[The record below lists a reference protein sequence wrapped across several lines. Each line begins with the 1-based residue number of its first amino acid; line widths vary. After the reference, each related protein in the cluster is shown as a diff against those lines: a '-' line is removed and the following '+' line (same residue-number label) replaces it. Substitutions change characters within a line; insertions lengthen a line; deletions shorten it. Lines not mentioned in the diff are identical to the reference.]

1 MAITY
6 TWEVSSLKTKAEGDN
21 ADAVIQTYWKKTG
34 TDDDGNVGSFSGAT
48 PFTSVDADP
57 FVAFADLTEADVLG
71 WIQGVVVDDY
81 EVHVNGVIQKQIDA
95 LVTPVTEPD
104 LPWAGE

>member
-6 TWEVSSLKTKAEGDN
+6 TWEVDSLKTKKEGDN
-21 ADAVIQTYWKKTG
+21 VDAVVQTYWKKTG
-34 TDDDGNVGSFSGAT
+34 TDGDGNVGSFSGAT
-48 PFTSVDADP
+48 PFTSADADP

-95 LVTPVTEPD
+95 LVTPVEEKD
-104 LPWAGE
+104 LPWS

>member
-6 TWEVSSLKTKAEGDN
+6 TWEVSSLKTKAEGSN

-104 LPWAGE
+104 LPWA

>member
-6 TWEVSSLKTKAEGDN
+6 TWEVSSLKTKAEGSN

-48 PFTSVDADP
+48 PFTSAAADP
-57 FVAFADLTEADVLG
+57 FVAFADLTEANVLA
-71 WIQGVVVDDY
+71 WIQAVVVDDY
-81 EVHVNGVIQKQIDA
+81 EVHVNGVIQTQIDA
-95 LVTPVTEPD
+95 IVTPVAEPD
-104 LPWAGE
+104 LPWA